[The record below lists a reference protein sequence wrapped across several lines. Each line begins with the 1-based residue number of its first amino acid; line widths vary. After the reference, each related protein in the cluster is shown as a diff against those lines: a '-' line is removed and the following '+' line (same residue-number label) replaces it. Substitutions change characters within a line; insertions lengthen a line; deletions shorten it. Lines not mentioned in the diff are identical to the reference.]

1 MAEVNI
7 LSSMFTEL
15 NKAIHVSDYKQAL
28 KITNKIIHTKEGNHD
43 EKAMHCKVAC
53 MINLNQ
59 FSEALKF
66 LQSEP
71 SIDKTLI
78 FEKAY
83 CQYRLLQTDK
93 ALDTINEV
101 KDLDNRLMEL
111 KAQVLYKL
119 GFYNDSLDLYKR
131 LMKECA
137 DEDEEERKANLLA
150 VTASLSLWQNK
161 QVNVDLELSSHEQF
175 YNKSCQLLGA
185 GKAKEAEEL
194 LDRAIT
200 ECKEYFEEDPD
211 VTDEDI
217 ESELAVLKVQR
228 AYAMQLQGREDE
240 AMKVYNQVL
249 KSRPSDI
256 GIVAVASNN
265 IITINREQNVFDS
278 KKKLK
283 ATFVS
288 GIEQK
293 LVGKQLSSIEINKS
307 LLYMYS
313 NQWEACRKLLKNLK
327 RSHKDSDVPCLIQA
341 AQFCREKNFDK
352 AIAFLFD
359 FIENHSDPDVHSID
373 LTNVKLTLVQLLLGQ
388 NQTDRAC
395 EILEEMESICYRP
408 GVISL
413 LVALYDRQKGSE
425 SKVIKILNQAINWHQ
440 KKKSSN
446 KIVSKLMWECAQYK
460 LKRHRPKEAAETLE
474 KMRKIDPNNV
484 KVLAQL
490 IFAYSQFNPSKA
502 HHLSEDLPSLE
513 EMSLSVDVDHLEK
526 NAIGL
531 LAPRY
536 VKRQAKQQQKL
547 QQTKTGK
554 NMASGDEGG
563 KKKKSKAKETVS
575 EVKTDEVVNAEKKK
589 RKRKKKR
596 LPQNYDPAI
605 EPDPERWIPLRERS
619 YYKGRRKDRKKG
631 VGTGTQ
637 GSSTISADSL
647 DMSKQSTTQTAGSTT
662 PASPKPGTAAV
673 NSPKPSSGARPKTK
687 QTARNRKK
695 KGKGGGW

>member
-1 MAEVNI
+1 MAEANA

-15 NKAIHVSDYKQAL
+15 NKAIHISDYKQAL

-43 EKAMHCKVAC
+43 FKAMHCKVAC
-53 MINLNQ
+53 MIYLNQ

-71 SIDKTLI
+71 EINKTLL

-93 ALDTINEV
+93 ALDTINEA
-101 KDLDNRLMEL
+101 KEPDLRLMEL

-119 GFYNDSLDLYKR
+119 GFYNESLELYKR
-131 LMKECA
+131 LMKDSA
-137 DEDEEERKANLLA
+137 DDDEEERKANLLA
-150 VTASLSLWQNK
+150 VTASMSLWEKK
-161 QVNVDLELSSHEQF
+161 QVDVDLQLSSYEQM

-185 GKAKEAEEL
+185 GKAKEGEEML
-194 LDRAIT
+194 NKAIA
-200 ECKEYFEEDPD
+200 ECKEYFEDDPD
-211 VTDEDI
+211 VTEEEI
-217 ESELAVLKVQR
+217 ESELSVLKVQLG
-228 AYAMQLQGREDE
+228 YAMQLQGREDE
-240 AMKVYNQVL
+240 AMKIYNQVI
-249 KSRPSDI
+249 KTRPSDV
-256 GIVAVASNN
+256 GLVAVASNN
-265 IITINREQNVFDS
+265 IITINKEQNVFDS

-283 ATFVS
+283 ATIVS

-293 LVGKQLSSIEINKS
+293 LVGKQLSSMEINRA

-313 NQWEACRKLLKNLK
+313 NQWEACRKLLKNLQ
-327 RSHKDSDVPCLIQA
+327 RCHKDSDVPCLIQA
-341 AQFCREKNFDK
+341 SQFCREKNFDK
-352 AIAFLFD
+352 AITFLED

-373 LTNVKLTLVQLLLGQ
+373 LMHVKLTLVQLLLGQ

-395 EILEEMESICYRP
+395 ELLEEMDEIRSLP
-408 GVISL
+408 AVVSL
-413 LVALYDRQKGSE
+413 LVALYDRKKGGDL
-425 SKVIKILNQAINWHQ
+425 KAIKILNQAIEWHK

-446 KIVSKLMWECAQYK
+446 DIVLKLMWECAQYK
-460 LKRHRPKEAAETLE
+460 LKRNRPKEASETLE
-474 KMRKIDPNNV
+474 SMRKIDPKNV

-513 EMSLSVDVDHLEK
+513 EMSLTVDVDHLEK

-547 QQTKTGK
+547 LESKKGK
-554 NMASGDEGG
+554 NLASGDEGN
-563 KKKKSKAKETVS
+563 KKKKSSAKETVS
-575 EVKTDEVVNAEKKK
+575 EVKSDQVIKKDKKK
-589 RKRKKKR
+589 KKKKKR
-596 LPQNYDPAI
+596 LPKNYDPAI
-605 EPDPERWIPLRERS
+605 EPDPERWVPLRERS

-637 GSSTISADSL
+637 GSSNISADNL
-647 DMSKQSTTQTAGSTT
+647 DMSAKPSSTAAGSST

-673 NSPKPSSGARPKTK
+673 NSPKPASSGARPKAK

-695 KGKGGGW
+695 KGKGGW